1 MELKVYNINGS
12 ETGRTIT
19 LDDSIFAIEPNQ
31 HAIYLDC
38 KQYLADNRQ
47 GTHKAKER
55 SENAHSTRKLKRQKG
70 TGGARSGD
78 LKSPVFVGGGRI
90 FGPQPR
96 DYRFKLNIKVKF
108 KLNIKVKRLAR
119 RSALSAK
126 VAENAMTVV
135 DNINIEAPKTKKMIE
150 ILNNLKLADKKSLIV
165 VENQNNF
172 VSLSARNL
180 QKVKVVSVSQLNTY
194 DIMNAANILITEGS
208 FGEISRVL
216 ATK

>member
-19 LDDSIFAIEPNQ
+19 LEDSIFAIEPNQ

-47 GTHKAKER
+47 GTAKTKDR

-78 LKSPVFVGGGRI
+78 LKSPVFVGGGTI
-90 FGPQPR
+90 FGPKPR
-96 DYRFKLNIKVKF
+96 DYRFKLNIKQ
-108 KLNIKVKRLAR
+108 KRLAR
-119 RSALSAK
+119 RSALSEK
-126 VAENAMTVV
+126 VAENALTVV
-135 DNINIEAPKTKKMIE
+135 ENFSFEAPKTKKMVE
-150 ILNNLKLADKKSLIV
+150 VLNNLKINNKKSLIV
-165 VENQNNF
+165 LESQNNF
-172 VSLSARNL
+172 VFLSARNI
-180 QKVKVVSVSQLNTY
+180 QGVKVVNVNELNTY
-194 DIMNAANILITEGS
+194 DIVNAANIVLCEGS
-208 FGEISRVL
+208 ISEISRVL

>member
-19 LDDSIFAIEPNQ
+19 LDDSIFAIEPND

-38 KQYLADNRQ
+38 KQYLADQRQ
-47 GTHKAKER
+47 GTHKSKER

-96 DYRFKLNIKVKF
+96 DYRFKLNIKVT
-108 KLNIKVKRLAR
+108 RLAR
-119 RSALSAK
+119 RSALTYK
-126 VAENAMTVV
+126 VNENAMTVV
-135 DNINIEAPKTKKMIE
+135 ENISMEAPKTKKMVE
-150 ILNNLKLADKKSLIV
+150 IMKNLQISDKKSLLV
-165 VENQNNF
+165 VDKPNNF

-180 QKVKVVSVSQLNTY
+180 QNIKVVSVSQLNTY
-194 DIMNAANILITEGS
+194 DIVNASNVVLFEGS
-208 FGEISRVL
+208 MDELNRVL
-216 ATK
+216 STK

>member
-12 ETGRTIT
+12 ETGRTIN
-19 LDDSIFAIEPNQ
+19 LEDSIFAIEPNQ

-47 GTHKAKER
+47 GTAKTKDR

-78 LKSPVFVGGGRI
+78 LKSPVFVGGGTI
-90 FGPQPR
+90 FGPKPR
-96 DYRFKLNIKVKF
+96 DYRFKLNIKQ
-108 KLNIKVKRLAR
+108 KRLAR

-126 VAENAMTVV
+126 VSENALTVV
-135 DNINIEAPKTKKMIE
+135 ENFTMEAPKTKKMVE
-150 ILNNLKLADKKSLIV
+150 ILNNLKLDNKKSLIV
-165 VENQNNF
+165 LESQNNF
-172 VSLSARNL
+172 VSLSARNI
-180 QKVKVVSVSQLNTY
+180 QGVKVVNVNELNTY
-194 DIMNAANILITEGS
+194 DIVNAANIVLLEGS
-208 FGEISRVL
+208 ICEINRVL

>member
-12 ETGRTIT
+12 ETGRTIN
-19 LDDSIFAIEPNQ
+19 LDDTIFAIEPNQ

-47 GTHKAKER
+47 GTAKAKER

-78 LKSPVFVGGGRI
+78 LKSPVFVGGGSI
-90 FGPQPR
+90 FGPKPR
-96 DYRFKLNIKVKF
+96 DYRFKLNIKQ
-108 KLNIKVKRLAR
+108 KRLAR
-119 RSALSAK
+119 RSALSEK

-135 DNINIEAPKTKKMIE
+135 ENFTMEAPKTKKMIE
-150 ILNNLKLADKKSLIV
+150 ILNNLKLGDKKSLIV
-165 VENQNNF
+165 LENPNNF
-172 VSLSARNL
+172 VSLSARNI
-180 QKVKVVSVSQLNTY
+180 QGIKVVSVGQLNTY
-194 DIMNAANILITEGS
+194 DIVNAANIVLSEGS
-208 FGEISRVL
+208 LNEINRVL

>member
-31 HAIYLDC
+31 HAVYLDC

-55 SENAHSTRKLKRQKG
+55 SENSHSTRKLKRQKG

-96 DYRFKLNIKVKF
+96 DYRFKLNIKVK
-108 KLNIKVKRLAR
+108 RLAR
-119 RSALSAK
+119 RSALSTK

-135 DNINIEAPKTKKMIE
+135 ENITLEAPKTKKMIE
-150 ILNNLKLADKKSLIV
+150 ILNNLKIADKKSLVV

-172 VSLSARNL
+172 VFLSARNIPG
-180 QKVKVVSVSQLNTY
+180 VKVVTVSELNTY
-194 DIMNAANILITEGS
+194 DIVNASNLVVCEGS
-208 FGEISRVL
+208 ISEINRVL
-216 ATK
+216 AAK

>member
-1 MELKVYNINGS
+1 MELKIYNINGS
-12 ETGRTIT
+12 ETGRTIN

-47 GTHKAKER
+47 GTAKAKER

-78 LKSPVFVGGGRI
+78 LKSPVFVGGGTI
-90 FGPQPR
+90 FGPKPR
-96 DYRFKLNIKVKF
+96 DYRFKLNIKQ
-108 KLNIKVKRLAR
+108 KRLAR
-119 RSALSAK
+119 RSALSEK
-126 VAENAMTVV
+126 VAENAMTIVE
-135 DNINIEAPKTKKMIE
+135 NFTFEAPKTKKMIE
-150 ILNNLKLADKKSLIV
+150 VLNNLKIGDKKSLIV
-165 VENQNNF
+165 LESQNNF

-180 QKVKVVSVSQLNTY
+180 QGVKVVNVNTLNTY
-194 DIMNAANILITEGS
+194 DIVNATNIVLSEGS
-208 FGEISRVL
+208 ISEINRVL

>member
-19 LDDSIFAIEPNQ
+19 LDDSIFGIEPNE
-31 HAIYLDC
+31 HAVYLDV
-38 KQYLADNRQ
+38 KQYLADQRQ
-47 GTHKAKER
+47 GTHKSKER
-55 SENAHSTRKLKRQKG
+55 SEISGSTRKLKRQKG

-78 LKSPVFVGGGRI
+78 INSPVFVGGARV
-90 FGPQPR
+90 FGPKPR
-96 DYRFKLNIKVKF
+96 DYRF

-126 VAENAMTVV
+126 MSDNAITVV
-135 DNINIEAPKTKKMIE
+135 ENFTFEAPKTKKMIE
-150 ILNNLKLADKKSLIV
+150 VMKGLKVDDKKSLFV
-165 VENQNNF
+165 LENQNNF

-180 QKVKVVSVSQLNTY
+180 KNVKVVNVSQLNTY
-194 DIMNAANILITEGS
+194 DIVNAASIVVSEGS
-208 FGEISRVL
+208 ISEITRVL

>member
-19 LDDSIFAIEPNQ
+19 LDDSIFAIQPNE
-31 HAIYLDC
+31 HAVYLDV
-38 KQYLADNRQ
+38 KQFLADQRQ
-47 GTHKAKER
+47 GTHKSKER
-55 SENAHSTRKLKRQKG
+55 SEISGSTRKLKRQKG

-78 LKSPVFVGGGRI
+78 INSPLFIGGARV
-90 FGPQPR
+90 FGPKPR
-96 DYRFKLNIKVKF
+96 DYRF

-126 VAENAMTVV
+126 VADNNMMVVENFTL
-135 DNINIEAPKTKKMIE
+135 DAPKTKKMLE
-150 ILNNLKLADKKSLIV
+150 IMNNLKVSDKKSLFV
-165 VENQNNF
+165 LENQNNF

-180 QKVKVVSVSQLNTY
+180 KNVKVVNVSQLNTY
-194 DIMNAANILITEGS
+194 DIVNASNVIISEGS
-208 FGEISRVL
+208 ISEIARVL

>member
-12 ETGRTIT
+12 ETGRTIN

-70 TGGARSGD
+70 TGGARS
-78 LKSPVFVGGGRI
+78 
-90 FGPQPR
+90 
-96 DYRFKLNIKVKF
+96 
-108 KLNIKVKRLAR
+108 
-119 RSALSAK
+119 RSALSEK
-126 VAENAMTVV
+126 VADNAMTIVE
-135 DNINIEAPKTKKMIE
+135 NINLEAPKTKKMIE
-150 ILNNLKLADKKSLIV
+150 ILNNLKLGDKKSLIV

-180 QKVKVVSVSQLNTY
+180 PRVKVVTVSQLNTY
-194 DIMNAANILITEGS
+194 DIVDARNIVISEGS
-208 FGEISRVL
+208 IDEINRVL

>member
-19 LDDSIFAIEPNQ
+19 LDDSIFAIEPND

-38 KQYLADNRQ
+38 KQYLADQRQ
-47 GTHKAKER
+47 GTHKSKER

-96 DYRFKLNIKVKF
+96 DYRFKLNIKVK
-108 KLNIKVKRLAR
+108 RLAR
-119 RSALSAK
+119 RSALTYK
-126 VAENAMTVV
+126 VNENAMTVV
-135 DNINIEAPKTKKMIE
+135 ENISMEAPKTKKMVE
-150 ILNNLKLADKKSLIV
+150 IMKNLQISDKKSLLV
-165 VENQNNF
+165 VDKPNNF

-180 QKVKVVSVSQLNTY
+180 QNIKVVSVSQLNTY
-194 DIMNAANILITEGS
+194 DIVNASNVVLFEGS
-208 FGEISRVL
+208 MDELNRVL
-216 ATK
+216 STK

>member
-19 LDDSIFAIEPNQ
+19 LDDSIFAIQPND

-38 KQYLADNRQ
+38 KQYLADQRQ
-47 GTHKAKER
+47 GTHKSKER
-55 SENAHSTRKLKRQKG
+55 SEIAHSTRKLKRQKG

-78 LKSPVFVGGGRI
+78 IKSPVFVGGGRI
-90 FGPQPR
+90 FGPKPR
-96 DYRFKLNIKVKF
+96 DYRF

-119 RSALSAK
+119 RSALSYK

-135 DNINIEAPKTKKMIE
+135 ENFTFEAPKTKQMIE
-150 ILNNLKLADKKSLIV
+150 VLNKLNVNDKKSLFV
-165 VENQNNF
+165 LENQNNF

-180 QKVKVVSVSQLNTY
+180 KNVRVVNVCQLNTY
-194 DIMNAANILITEGS
+194 DIVNANNIVVSEGS
-208 FGEISRVL
+208 ISEIVRVL

>member
-1 MELKVYNINGS
+1 M
-12 ETGRTIT
+12 
-19 LDDSIFAIEPNQ
+19 
-31 HAIYLDC
+31 
-38 KQYLADNRQ
+38 ADQRQ

-96 DYRFKLNIKVKF
+96 DYRFKLNIKVK
-108 KLNIKVKRLAR
+108 RLAR
-119 RSALSAK
+119 RSALTYK
-126 VAENAMTVV
+126 VNDNAMTVIE
-135 DNINIEAPKTKKMIE
+135 NLSFEAPKTKKMIE
-150 ILNNLKLADKKSLIV
+150 MLKALQLNEKKSLIV
-165 VENQNNF
+165 VEKQNNF

-180 QKVKVVSVSQLNTY
+180 QNVKVVSVSELNTY
-194 DIMNAANILITEGS
+194 DIINATNIIVSEGS
-208 FGEISRVL
+208 FEEINRVL